1 MDTKDREKKPIR
13 TRNREQFWSSG
24 RTNDRSYV
32 EANGALLR
40 SPVAGVLGRVEARRE
55 VAAADEAMQ
64 AAGVKVGQLP
74 DEAARPREPLLH
86 RRQTPP
92 DLHARDDDVAHAC
105 ATLAKVAVA
114 GAVVYSL
121 RSSSRSSGAK
131 PMQVWTET
139 RI

>member
-1 MDTKDREKKPIR
+1 MGHNDRGKKEQLERGVNIW
-13 TRNREQFWSSG
+13 NREL
-24 RTNDRSYV
+24 RLRAIDRSYV
-32 EANGALLR
+32 EANRALLR

-86 RRQTPP
+86 RRQPPP

-105 ATLAKVAVA
+105 ATLAKAAVA
-114 GAVVYSL
+114 QGPWCGL
-121 RSSSRSSGAK
+121 
-131 PMQVWTET
+131 
-139 RI
+139 

>member
-1 MDTKDREKKPIR
+1 
-13 TRNREQFWSSG
+13 
-24 RTNDRSYV
+24 
-32 EANGALLR
+32 
-40 SPVAGVLGRVEARRE
+40 
-55 VAAADEAMQ
+55 MQ

-86 RRQTPP
+86 RRQPPP

-105 ATLAKVAVA
+105 ATLAKAAVA